1 MFIKFI
7 LVFILL
13 FSRLSSE
20 NISSPYDDRLD
31 KEASR
36 WQLGRVLCFAVQYS
50 TAIYWTTD
58 GAKCCGA
65 PLIKNRGATLF
76 LIICIYPAVAWRW
89 HQDCPSLAR
98 AMFLTEEEDER
109 PELRPIHRLRWRK
122 NNHHPSSEKSQICH
136 RFVSAVL
143 SPGFHIYLYFCFLR
157 LSPLLSPP
165 TLGATIERNILPSS
179 LLLTTILTGNFR
191 YNSFN
196 FSVTTFQRI
205 I

>member
-36 WQLGRVLCFAVQYS
+36 WQLGRVLCSAVQYS

-143 SPGFHIYLYFCFLR
+143 SWVPHLFIFLFSQVVSAAVSTYTGSYNR
-157 LSPLLSPP
+157 EKHFTLL
-165 TLGATIERNILPSS
+165 
-179 LLLTTILTGNFR
+179 
-191 YNSFN
+191 
-196 FSVTTFQRI
+196 I
-205 I
+205 IADNNTDW